1 MTDAATT
8 PTPAATHHT
17 DPSRL
22 GMPPLTL
29 HALVTILFAGAAATV
44 AFDVFGQAL
53 SPMLGALGVPTLGS
67 KLAPVGL
74 AQTVLVKLSGLEG
87 DAAKAFSGDIR
98 KLGVPYLLHSVTG
111 LLAYPLGWLLI
122 ARPVAR
128 RVAPS
133 LPWIV
138 GAVTYGVV
146 LWVFALYVMAHL
158 IGGMPAFLGFSGIT
172 WVALWGHIL
181 FAVVAAGI
189 IERRLA
195 A

>member
-8 PTPAATHHT
+8 QTPASAHYADTPSLSVAT
-17 DPSRL
+17 
-22 GMPPLTL
+22 LTL
-29 HALVTILFAGAAATV
+29 HTLVTILFAGAAATV

-87 DAAKAFSGDIR
+87 DAAKAFAGDIR

-122 ARPVAR
+122 ARPVSR
-128 RVAPS
+128 RIAPS

-138 GAVTYGVV
+138 PAVVYGVV
-146 LWVFALYVMAHL
+146 LWVFALYIMAHL

-189 IERRLA
+189 IEKRLA